1 MQSMLYPKTSRT
13 RRIVDM
19 NGLWKFCF
27 DPQSEGLKHNW
38 QNGLDPRRTVEMPVP
53 ASFNDFF
60 TDKESREYTGD
71 FWYETSVFVPGE
83 WEGKNISLRFD
94 CATHRAVVFVNGE
107 KIVTHEGGFLPF
119 TARINHVVNWN
130 GYNRV
135 VVCLNNELSYAT
147 LPAGSTKV
155 FSDGTKMSKPFFD
168 FYNYAGLQR
177 PVRLVVTPK
186 DEIVD
191 FAVNHVLEGADSI
204 TEYAVTTASG
214 DAVSDGADDVVSA
227 GSNDVVSADSN
238 NVVSADSDDV
248 VSAGSNIKVLVRVYD
263 ENHNLAAE
271 ASGEKGKIR
280 IPNVRLWEVRNAYL
294 YTFRILLMD
303 QETLVDEYEE
313 EIGIRTVEVR
323 NTDILINNKPVYL
336 KGFGKH
342 EDSEI
347 NGRGFNLAVVK
358 RDFELMKWIG
368 ANSFRTSH
376 YPYAEEIIQMADR
389 EGFLVID
396 EVAAVGFFESLMNFM
411 EASTGKQTEFFSR
424 DIVQT
429 ETKANHKAALC
440 ELIARDK
447 NHACV
452 IAWSLMNEPETTSDS
467 AVPYFKEIFELAR
480 ELDPQKRPRTFAMVM
495 NSTPDACKCYSFSDI
510 LSLNRYYGWY
520 NRGGYEMKEAKELF
534 IREMDQWKE
543 LHLNKPFLFTEF
555 GADTMVGVHKLPSV
569 MWSEEYQEEYLR
581 MQFEVFDS
589 YDFVKGEQVWNFA
602 DFQTTEGIMRVNG
615 NKKGIFTRN
624 RQPKAVAYVF
634 KNRWENLPQ
643 NYKSIS

>member
-1 MQSMLYPKTSRT
+1 MKSMLYPKTSRT

-27 DPQSEGLKHNW
+27 DPESEGLKNNW
-38 QNGLDPRRTVEMPVP
+38 QNGLDSVHTIQMPVP

-94 CATHRAVVFVNGE
+94 GATHRAVVFVNGE

-119 TARINHVVNWN
+119 TARINDVVNWN
-130 GYNRV
+130 GHNRV

-147 LPAGSTKV
+147 LPAGSTKT

-191 FAVNHVLEGADSI
+191 FSVNHSLDGTDSI
-204 TEYAVTTASG
+204 TEYMVIT
-214 DAVSDGADDVVSA
+214 
-227 GSNDVVSADSN
+227 
-238 NVVSADSDDV
+238 DSDKV
-248 VSAGSNIKVLVRVYD
+248 VNTGAGKVSGIRVLIQVYD
-263 ENHNLAAE
+263 EHHNLVAE
-271 ASGEKGKIR
+271 AAGEKGRIR
-280 IPNVRLWEVRNAYL
+280 ISNVRLWEVRDAYL
-294 YTFRILLMD
+294 YTFRVLLMD
-303 QETLVDEYEE
+303 QETIVDEYEE
-313 EIGIRTVEVR
+313 EIGIRTVEVKD
-323 NTDILINNKPVYL
+323 TDILINNKPVYL

-424 DIVQT
+424 EIVQT
-429 ETKANHKAALC
+429 ETKATTKQHS
-440 ELIARDK
+440 
-447 NHACV
+447 V
-452 IAWSLMNEPETTSDS
+452 SLLPVTKTMPVSS
-467 AVPYFKEIFELAR
+467 P
-480 ELDPQKRPRTFAMVM
+480 
-495 NSTPDACKCYSFSDI
+495 
-510 LSLNRYYGWY
+510 
-520 NRGGYEMKEAKELF
+520 
-534 IREMDQWKE
+534 
-543 LHLNKPFLFTEF
+543 
-555 GADTMVGVHKLPSV
+555 GA
-569 MWSEEYQEEYLR
+569 
-581 MQFEVFDS
+581 
-589 YDFVKGEQVWNFA
+589 
-602 DFQTTEGIMRVNG
+602 
-615 NKKGIFTRN
+615 
-624 RQPKAVAYVF
+624 
-634 KNRWENLPQ
+634 
-643 NYKSIS
+643 

>member
-38 QNGLDPRRTVEMPVP
+38 QNGLDPRRTIEMPVP

-94 CATHRAVVFVNGE
+94 CATHRAVVYINGE

-119 TARINHVVNWN
+119 TARINRVVNWN

-191 FAVNHVLEGADSI
+191 FSVNHVLEGSDSI

-214 DAVSDGADDVVSA
+214 DVVSP
-227 GSNDVVSADSN
+227 V
-238 NVVSADSDDV
+238 
-248 VSAGSNIKVLVRVYD
+248 SNIRVLVRVYD
-263 ENHNLAAE
+263 ENRNLVAE

-303 QETLVDEYEE
+303 QETIVDEYEE

-323 NTDILINNKPVYL
+323 DTDILINNKPVYL

>member
-1 MQSMLYPKTSRT
+1 MKSMLYPKTSRT

-27 DPQSEGLKHNW
+27 DPESEGLKNNW
-38 QNGLDPRRTVEMPVP
+38 QNGLDSVHTIQMPVP

-94 CATHRAVVFVNGE
+94 GATHRAVVFVNGE

-119 TARINHVVNWN
+119 TARINDVVNWN
-130 GYNRV
+130 GHNRV

-147 LPAGSTKV
+147 LPAGSTKT

-191 FAVNHVLEGADSI
+191 FSVNHSLDGTDSI
-204 TEYAVTTASG
+204 TEYMVIT
-214 DAVSDGADDVVSA
+214 
-227 GSNDVVSADSN
+227 
-238 NVVSADSDDV
+238 DSDKV
-248 VSAGSNIKVLVRVYD
+248 VNTGAGKVTGIRVLIQVYD
-263 ENHNLAAE
+263 EHHNLVAE
-271 ASGEKGKIR
+271 AAGEKGRIR
-280 IPNVRLWEVRNAYL
+280 ISNVRLWEVRDAYL

-303 QETLVDEYEE
+303 QETIVDEYEE
-313 EIGIRTVEVR
+313 EIGIRTVEVKD
-323 NTDILINNKPVYL
+323 TDILINNKPVYL

-424 DIVQT
+424 EIVQT
-429 ETKANHKAALC
+429 ETKANHKAALS

-467 AVPYFKEIFELAR
+467 AVPYFKEIFDLAR

-534 IREMDQWKE
+534 IAEMDQWKA
-543 LHLNKPFLFTEF
+543 LYLNKPFLFTEF

-634 KNRWENLPQ
+634 KNRWESLPQ
-643 NYKSIS
+643 NYKSI

>member
-38 QNGLDPRRTVEMPVP
+38 QNGLDPRRIIEMPVP

-83 WEGKNISLRFD
+83 WECKNISLRFD
-94 CATHRAVVFVNGE
+94 CATHRAVVYVNGE

-119 TARINHVVNWN
+119 TARINRVVNWN

-168 FYNYAGLQR
+168 FFNYAGLQR

-191 FAVNHVLEGADSI
+191 FSVNHVLDGSDSI

-214 DAVSDGADDVVSA
+214 DVVSP
-227 GSNDVVSADSN
+227 V
-238 NVVSADSDDV
+238 
-248 VSAGSNIKVLVRVYD
+248 SNIRVLVRVYD
-263 ENHNLAAE
+263 ENRNLVAE

-303 QETLVDEYEE
+303 QETIVDEYEE

-323 NTDILINNKPVYL
+323 DTDILINNKPVYL

-534 IREMDQWKE
+534 ICEMDQWKE

>member
-1 MQSMLYPKTSRT
+1 MKSMLYPKTSRT

-27 DPQSEGLKHNW
+27 DPESEGLKNNW
-38 QNGLDPRRTVEMPVP
+38 QNGLDSVHTIQMPVP

-94 CATHRAVVFVNGE
+94 GATHRAVVFVNGE

-119 TARINHVVNWN
+119 TARINDVVNWN
-130 GYNRV
+130 GHNRV

-147 LPAGSTKV
+147 LPAGSTKT

-191 FAVNHVLEGADSI
+191 FSVNHSLDGTDSI
-204 TEYAVTTASG
+204 TEYMVIT
-214 DAVSDGADDVVSA
+214 
-227 GSNDVVSADSN
+227 
-238 NVVSADSDDV
+238 DSDKV
-248 VSAGSNIKVLVRVYD
+248 VNTGAGKVTGIRVLIQVYD
-263 ENHNLAAE
+263 EHHNLVAE
-271 ASGEKGKIR
+271 AAGEKGRIR
-280 IPNVRLWEVRNAYL
+280 ISNVRLWEVRDAYL

-303 QETLVDEYEE
+303 QETIVDEYEE
-313 EIGIRTVEVR
+313 EIGIRTVEVKD
-323 NTDILINNKPVYL
+323 TDILINNKPVYL

-424 DIVQT
+424 EIVQT
-429 ETKANHKAALC
+429 ETKANHKAALS

-467 AVPYFKEIFELAR
+467 AVPYFKEIFDLAR

-534 IREMDQWKE
+534 IAEMDQWKA
-543 LHLNKPFLFTEF
+543 LHLNKPLLFTEF

-634 KNRWENLPQ
+634 KNRWESLPQ
-643 NYKSIS
+643 NYKSI

>member
-1 MQSMLYPKTSRT
+1 MNSMLYPKTSRT

-27 DPQSEGLKHNW
+27 DPESEGLKNNW
-38 QNGLDPRRTVEMPVP
+38 KNGLDPKRTMEMPVP

-60 TDKESREYTGD
+60 TDKDSREYTGD

-83 WEGKNISLRFD
+83 WEGKNIGLRFD

-107 KIVTHEGGFLPF
+107 KIATHEGGFLPF
-119 TARINHVVNWN
+119 TARINKVVKWN
-130 GYNRV
+130 EPNRV
-135 VVCLNNELSYAT
+135 VVCLNNELSYTT

-191 FAVNHVLEGADSI
+191 FSVKHSLEGSDSI
-204 TEYAVTTASG
+204 TEYKVTADSDKEILIQVYDENRKLVATASG
-214 DAVSDGADDVVSA
+214 D
-227 GSNDVVSADSN
+227 
-238 NVVSADSDDV
+238 
-248 VSAGSNIKVLVRVYD
+248 
-263 ENHNLAAE
+263 
-271 ASGEKGKIR
+271 KGVIR
-280 IPNVRLWEVRNAYL
+280 ISNVRLWEVRDAYL

-303 QETLVDEYEE
+303 QEMIADEYEE
-313 EIGIRTVEVR
+313 EIGIRTIEVKD
-323 NTDILINNKPVYL
+323 TDILINNKPVYL

-411 EASTGKQTEFFSR
+411 EASTGKQTAFFSR
-424 DIVQT
+424 EIVQT
-429 ETKANHKAALC
+429 ETKANHKAALS

-452 IAWSLMNEPETTSDS
+452 IAWSLMNEPETTSES
-467 AVPYFKEIFELAR
+467 AVPYFKEIFDLAR

-495 NSTPDACKCYSFSDI
+495 NSTPNACKCYSFPDI

-520 NRGGYEMKEAKELF
+520 NRGGYEMMEAKEAF
-534 IREMDQWKE
+534 IREMDQWQE
-543 LHLNKPFLFTEF
+543 LGLNKPFLFTEF
-555 GADTMVGVHKLPSV
+555 GADTMAGIHKLPSV

-589 YDFVKGEQVWNFA
+589 YGFVKGEQVWNFA

-634 KNRWENLPQ
+634 KKRWENLPL
-643 NYKSIS
+643 NYKSIL